1 MKSSLIFKTW
11 KCNYVYDCQ
20 PCVVFALHMGACII
34 CRHLLIFD
42 GGLCGTFIES
52 KHIFHLSQ
60 SVNKAQG
67 RYYRLVC
74 VHLYTTRNIGLCI
87 VNRINSY
94 RVGGLLTIM
103 GQTVGKF

>member
-1 MKSSLIFKTW
+1 MFMIVNPASCLPYIW
-11 KCNYVYDCQ
+11 
-20 PCVVFALHMGACII
+20 ACII

-74 VHLYTTRNIGLCI
+74 FHLYTTRYIGLCI
-87 VNRINSY
+87 VHSINSY
-94 RVGGLLTIM
+94 RAGGLLTIM
-103 GQTVGKF
+103 AQTAGKF